1 VGGSVA
7 KPLSRLL
14 LGVQVAASLCLL
26 VLILALLAGTVPSFV
41 GAESFV
47 VLSGSMEP
55 TIGVGDLTVVV
66 PVRPDNF
73 EVGDIITYRTTQSP
87 DVIVTHRLIGKGQDE
102 QGRMTFE
109 TKGDANEVSDQ
120 VAIAPG
126 AVLGRVAYSI
136 PKVGYL
142 VEFSRRPEGKVL
154 LIGLPGLLLA
164 VDYLFGMRRRRK
176 AELWPVHGEAGEL
189 VARGRVAM
197 NNGGTNAAVELFD
210 RAIAADPHL
219 DEAWLLKASCL
230 PKGPERLACLR
241 AALTVNPNSVK
252 LKKALEI
259 ATAAASVAG

>member
-1 VGGSVA
+1 
-7 KPLSRLL
+7 LSRLV
-14 LGVQVAASLCLL
+14 LGVQVAAAICLL
-26 VLILALLAGTVPSFV
+26 VLILALVAGTVPSFF

-55 TIGVGDLTVVV
+55 TIGVGSLTVVV
-66 PVRPDNF
+66 PVKPENF

-102 QGRMTFE
+102 QGRTTFE

-120 VAIAPG
+120 VAIAQG
-126 AVLGRVAYSI
+126 AILGRVAYSI
-136 PKVGYL
+136 PKLGYL
-142 VEFSRRPEGKVL
+142 VEFARRPEGKIL
-154 LIGLPGLLLA
+154 LIGLPGLLL
-164 VDYLFGMRRRRK
+164 VLDYLLGMRRRRHG
-176 AELWPVHGEAGEL
+176 ELRPVQGEAGEL

-230 PKGPERLACLR
+230 PNGPDRLTCLH
-241 AALTVNPNSVK
+241 AALMVNPGSLK

-259 ATAAASVAG
+259 ATAAAGQAS

>member
-1 VGGSVA
+1 M
-7 KPLSRLL
+7 
-14 LGVQVAASLCLL
+14 
-26 VLILALLAGTVPSFV
+26 LILALLAGTLPSLF
-41 GAESFV
+41 GGESFV

-55 TIGVGDLTVVV
+55 TIAVGDLTVVV
-66 PVRPDNF
+66 PVKPEDF
-73 EVGDIITYRTTQSP
+73 QVGDVITYRTTQAP
-87 DVIVTHRLIGKGQDE
+87 DVVVTHRLIGKTEDE
-102 QGRMTFE
+102 SGRLMFE

-142 VEFSRRPEGKVL
+142 VDFARRPEGKIL
-154 LIGLPGLLLA
+154 LIGIPGLLLA
-164 VDYLFGMRRRRK
+164 VDYLLGMRRRRQGQVRP
-176 AELWPVHGEAGEL
+176 AHSEAGEL

-197 NNGGTNAAVELFD
+197 NNGGTNAAIDLFD

-230 PKGPERLACLR
+230 PKGAERLACLR
-241 AALTVNPNSVK
+241 AALTVNPDSTK

-259 ATAAASVAG
+259 ATVAAAAG